1 MTNEPPAAL
10 SLRSAA
16 VILLYGG
23 TLLAVNLG
31 GAGRALTYH
40 EVVFAQ
46 PAREMLETGDWIIPR
61 MVGIP
66 DTHKPPLTSW
76 LIALAVQIFGS
87 SEWAV
92 RLPSVLA
99 ALATAVWL
107 ACLAARWFGDR
118 IGCLTGLIHLT
129 MYYVL
134 QFGRLAESDIFLVL
148 FVALAMGVFM
158 LANLDSPFGRS
169 DARWLPWAFYF
180 TCGLAF
186 MTKSLIGL
194 AFIGSGCGLFALW
207 QCDRRI
213 WRFLFDPIGLLL
225 FGACLLAWPLAAYL
239 AYPPF
244 LDDQIRHHFGRFQ
257 GHWGE
262 DEPIYCYLYDI
273 PKCSLPWSPL
283 ALWGIIVGWR
293 QGWARGPLGRFALCW
308 VLPGTILLTLSQW
321 RHYHYVAPLM
331 PPFAL
336 FSAVGLWDF
345 VERRQQA
352 IARPWWRLPLLMNVG
367 LGTAAV
373 LVMNLANARGRE
385 PILALIGVAAAA
397 AWLIGWLEQ
406 RRQWRGQ
413 LAALF
418 GLTWL
423 LAAGTFQFVIPHYD
437 LYSQLAD
444 FAERV
449 NRLQP
454 ADVPLHM
461 VDLKEDQLTWYLQ
474 RPLVRLDEPED
485 LDSAPQ
491 QEIYLVAPRE
501 VIERLEQ
508 KGQLQLIER
517 SPVAPRRIER
527 LRVMY
532 ARWQPPLQ
540 AVPVSFTRS
549 Q

>member
-1 MTNEPPAAL
+1 MANDSPAPL
-10 SLRSAA
+10 CLRSVAI
-16 VILLYGG
+16 VLLYGG

-61 MVGIP
+61 MLGIP

-76 LIALAVQIFGS
+76 LIAIAIQLFGT

-107 ACLAARWFGDR
+107 AFLAARWFGDR

-129 MYYVL
+129 MYHVL

-148 FVALAMGVFM
+148 FVALAMGLFM
-158 LANLDSPFGRS
+158 LANLESQCGQRD
-169 DARWLPWAFYF
+169 DRWLPWAFYLA
-180 TCGLAF
+180 CGLAF
-186 MTKSLIGL
+186 MTKGLIGL
-194 AFIGSGCGLFALW
+194 AFVGSGCGLFALR
-207 QCDRRI
+207 QRDRRV

-225 FGACLLAWPLAAYL
+225 FAGCLLAWPIAAYL
-239 AYPPF
+239 AYPQF
-244 LDDQIRHHFGRFQ
+244 LDDQITHHVGRFH

-273 PKCSLPWSPL
+273 PKCALPWSPL

-336 FSAVGLWDF
+336 FSAIGLWDF
-345 VERRQQA
+345 VERRRQA
-352 IARPWWRLPLLMNVG
+352 TARPWRRLPLLVNVG
-367 LGTAAV
+367 LGAAAI
-373 LVMNLANARGRE
+373 LVMNVANLRGRE
-385 PILALIGVAAAA
+385 PILALIAVAAGASWLI
-397 AWLIGWLEQ
+397 AWLEH
-406 RRQWRGQ
+406 RRQPRAQ

-418 GLTWL
+418 GLMWL
-423 LAAGTFQFVIPHYD
+423 VAAGTFQFVIPHYD
-437 LYSQLAD
+437 RYSQLSE
-444 FAERV
+444 FARRV
-449 NRLQP
+449 NDLRP
-454 ADVPLHM
+454 ADVPVYM

-474 RPLVRLDEPED
+474 RPLVRVDEPDE
-485 LDSAPQ
+485 LDKSRDM
-491 QEIYLVAPRE
+491 YLLAPRE
-501 VIERLEQ
+501 LMELLAQAGRLHI
-508 KGQLQLIER
+508 IER
-517 SPVAPRRIER
+517 SPVAPRRLER

-532 ARWQPPLQ
+532 ARWRPPSSAALM
-540 AVPVSFTRS
+540 SFINS
-549 Q
+549 E